1 MDLQKGFPKIN
12 ETNEVVLEALS
23 NCCLCGTKLVFQHT
37 TNFMNHTVV
46 EKGSCPSC
54 GVKTKEN
61 EFVLQ

>member
-1 MDLQKGFPKIN
+1 MDMQKGFPTLDQPI
-12 ETNEVVLEALS
+12 ECVLETL
-23 NCCLCGTKLVFQHT
+23 NCCCLCGTKLIFQHT
-37 TNFMNHTVV
+37 TNFIDHKVT